1 MGGTMAL
8 MIAARHPDAVS
19 KVMVVDQLPFMGIVY
34 GPPGTTPE
42 SVRPTAD
49 RLRAG
54 MVEATPEEFQKRL
67 EAMTTA
73 MVRNEE
79 QRALVLADAT
89 RSEERRVGKEC
100 VSTCRSRWSPYH
112 SKKQQRV
119 NNIDHNM
126 NKNHITRNNS
136 QQ

>member
-8 MIAARHPDAVS
+8 LVAARHPEAGS

-89 RSEERRVGKEC
+89 ASDRRTVANAFHERSEERRVGKGC

-112 SKKQQRV
+112 
-119 NNIDHNM
+119 
-126 NKNHITRNNS
+126 
-136 QQ
+136 

>member
-1 MGGTMAL
+1 MKRRPPRSKRTYTRFPYRTL
-8 MIAARHPDAVS
+8 CRSAVS

-79 QRALVLADAT
+79 DRKST
-89 RSEERRVGKEC
+89 RLN
-100 VSTCRSRWSPYH
+100 SRH
-112 SKKQQRV
+112 
-119 NNIDHNM
+119 
-126 NKNHITRNNS
+126 
-136 QQ
+136 